1 MQNATHNLEQ
11 TMGTVLKTFTSESM
25 NEILAWVTEV
35 LKEADTLTFEV
46 LNPDIGRGGYAGETI
61 TIDATDYLYR
71 SYKAW
76 SDLGE
81 LLFCRMLTPKP
92 ISEHTVAITYEK
104 LDLSDSFHR
113 SDEKEEKYGTSSRF
127 AAIHKNEEPA
137 FLSAY
142 LRALQSVKVG
152 EKKRILNL
160 GINTGDEFDLIRQ
173 ILPHEEYM
181 NIELV
186 GIDFSQSAINVAL
199 ERFTEGNAT
208 FYVHDI
214 NDLASLGLGRFDLI
228 ITIGT
233 LQSSTLEF
241 KSLFASLVQEYLH
254 KEGAIILGFPNC
266 RWMGGEMIYGAK
278 APNYSYSEMSIL
290 IKDIYYCKKYLQQKK
305 FRATLTGKDY
315 LFLTGTKIG

>member
-1 MQNATHNLEQ
+1 M
-11 TMGTVLKTFTSESM
+11 KTFTSEPLSD
-25 NEILAWVTEV
+25 ILAWAHET
-35 LKEADTLTFEV
+35 LKESDHLTFEV
-46 LNPDIGRGGYAGETI
+46 LNPDIGRGSYAGESVI
-61 TIDATDYLYR
+61 IDDATYMYR

-92 ISEHTVAITYEK
+92 VSEHTVQITYEK
-104 LDLSDSFHR
+104 FDLSDSFHR
-113 SDEKEEKYGTSSRF
+113 SVEKEEKYGTASRF
-127 AAIHKNEEPA
+127 AAIRKNEEPA
-137 FLSAY
+137 FLSPY
-142 LRALQSVKVG
+142 LRALRSVKVG

-173 ILPHEEYM
+173 ILSHEEYM

-186 GIDFSQSAINVAL
+186 GIDHSESAITVAR
-199 ERFTEGNAT
+199 ERFSEGNAT

-214 NDLASLGLGRFDLI
+214 NDLASLNLGRFDLI

-241 KSLFASLVQEYLH
+241 KSLFASLVQEYLN

-278 APNYSYSEMSIL
+278 APNYPYSEMSIL

-305 FRATLTGKDY
+305 FRVTLTGKDY

>member
-1 MQNATHNLEQ
+1 
-11 TMGTVLKTFTSESM
+11 MGAVLKIFTTESM
-25 NEILAWVTEV
+25 SDILSWATEL
-35 LKEADTLTFEV
+35 LKKSDTISFEV
-46 LNPDIGRGGYAGETI
+46 LNPDMGRGHYAGEII
-61 TIDATDYLYR
+61 TMDGTDYLYR

-81 LLFCRMLTPKP
+81 LLFCRLMTPKP
-92 ISEHTVAITYEK
+92 IAEHTIAITYEK

-113 SDEKEEKYGTSSRF
+113 SEEKEEKYGTASRF
-127 AAIHKNEEPA
+127 SAIHKNEEPA
-137 FLSAY
+137 FLSTY
-142 LRALQSVKVG
+142 LRALRSVKVG

-160 GINTGDEFDLIRQ
+160 GINTGDEFDLIRT
-173 ILPHEEYM
+173 ILPHEEYR

-186 GIDFSQSAINVAL
+186 GIDFSSSAITVAR
-199 ERFTEGNAT
+199 ERFNEGNAT

-214 NDLASLGLGRFDLI
+214 NDLAALGLGRFDLI

-241 KSLFASLVQEYLH
+241 KSLFASLVQEFLT
-254 KEGAIILGFPNC
+254 KEGSMILGFPNC

-278 APNYSYSEMSIL
+278 APNYPYSEMSIL

-305 FRATLTGKDY
+305 FRVTVTGKDY
-315 LFLTGTKIG
+315 LFLTATKIG

>member
-1 MQNATHNLEQ
+1 M
-11 TMGTVLKTFTSESM
+11 KTFTTEPM
-25 NEILAWVTEV
+25 TDILSWAQETLQEN
-35 LKEADTLTFEV
+35 DTLIFET
-46 LNPDIGRGGYAGETI
+46 LNPDIGRGHYAGEVI
-61 TIDATDYLYR
+61 TIDGTDYLHR
-71 SYKAW
+71 SYKAL

-81 LLFCRMLTPKP
+81 LLFCRMLTPK
-92 ISEHTVAITYEK
+92 SVSAHTVAITYEK
-104 LDLSDSFHR
+104 LDLSDSFHA
-113 SDEKEEKYGTSSRF
+113 SEAKEEKYGTASRF
-127 AAIHKNEEPA
+127 AAIRKNEEPA

-142 LRALQSVKVG
+142 LRALRSVKVG

-173 ILPHEEYM
+173 ILSIEEYK
-181 NIELV
+181 NLSLV
-186 GIDFSQSAINVAL
+186 GIDFSESAISVAR
-199 ERFTEGNAT
+199 ERFSEGNAT

-214 NDLASLGLGRFDLI
+214 NDLASLNLGRFDLI

-241 KSLFASLVQEYLH
+241 KSLFASLVQEYLT
-254 KEGAIILGFPNC
+254 KEGAMILGFPNC

-278 APNYSYSEMSIL
+278 APNYPYSEMSIL

-305 FRATLTGKDY
+305 FRATVTGKDY

>member
-1 MQNATHNLEQ
+1 M
-11 TMGTVLKTFTSESM
+11 KSFTSEPM
-25 NEILAWVTEV
+25 TDILSWAHNT
-35 LKEADTLTFEV
+35 LKESDTLTFEV
-46 LNPDIGRGGYAGETI
+46 LNPDFGRGHYAGETI
-61 TIDATDYLYR
+61 TIGEADYLYR

-81 LLFCRMLTPKP
+81 LLFCRMLTPKTVT
-92 ISEHTVAITYEK
+92 EHTVAITYEK
-104 LDLSDSFHR
+104 LDLSDSFHA
-113 SDEKEEKYGTSSRF
+113 SEAKEEKYGTASRF

-142 LRALQSVKVG
+142 LRALRSVKVG

-160 GINTGDEFDLIRQ
+160 GINTGDEFDLIRT
-173 ILPHEEYM
+173 ILSQEEYM

-186 GIDFSQSAINVAL
+186 GIDHSDSAITVAR
-199 ERFTEGNAT
+199 ERFNEGNAT

-214 NDLASLGLGRFDLI
+214 NDLASLNLGRFDLI

-241 KSLFASLVQEYLH
+241 KSLFASLVQEYLS
-254 KEGAIILGFPNC
+254 KEGAMILGFPNC

-278 APNYSYSEMSIL
+278 APNYPYSEMSIL
-290 IKDIYYCKKYLQQKK
+290 VKDIHYCKKYLQQKK
-305 FRATLTGKDY
+305 FRVTVTGKDY
-315 LFLTGTKIG
+315 LFLTGTKIL